1 MLNLFN
7 LHKKE
12 EKRIAR
18 IKLVGMRTNH
28 ITHNG
33 THFNSVLRGE
43 KKVLRS
49 VGNLYGEESMELVCM
64 SF

>member
-1 MLNLFN
+1 MV
-7 LHKKE
+7 
-12 EKRIAR
+12 R
-18 IKLVGMRTNH
+18 IKLLGMRTDH
-28 ITHNG
+28 IKHNG

-49 VGNLYGEESMELVCM
+49 VGNLYGEESMKLVCI